1 LSLRINTNKLE
12 SVWYG
17 PPPEAAPTLVFLHD
31 GLGCVSLWK
40 DFPEKLATKTAC
52 GALVF
57 SRLGYGKSASCELP
71 RALDF
76 MHHEALTELPEILS
90 QHKIRKCILVGH
102 SDGSS
107 IALIHSA
114 DNPTEYLLGI
124 VHVAPHVFCEQLTT
138 ESIEKVKELYL
149 SGNLRER
156 LQKHHGANVD
166 CAFHGWADVWLHP
179 NFSAWNIEDCLPK
192 IRVPQLIVQGND
204 DEYGTSAQIEA
215 IVRQSGNSVETC
227 FLDNCGH
234 SPHRDQEI
242 QTLERMSKFVRNLF
256 V

>member
-1 LSLRINTNKLE
+1 MSLRINTNKLE

-124 VHVAPHVFCEQLTT
+124 VNEAPHVFCEQLTT

-149 SGNLRER
+149 SRNLRER

-166 CAFHGWADVWLHP
+166 CAFHGWSDV
-179 NFSAWNIEDCLPK
+179 
-192 IRVPQLIVQGND
+192 
-204 DEYGTSAQIEA
+204 
-215 IVRQSGNSVETC
+215 
-227 FLDNCGH
+227 
-234 SPHRDQEI
+234 
-242 QTLERMSKFVRNLF
+242 
-256 V
+256 